1 MFHKHRQFSDNF
13 VGHGKFL
20 QRLCAYAALFRQRVQ
35 YTQKLSALSQVNR
48 LLRTRKACGS
58 HKRLVNVCVPQ
69 RLLLW
74 MCVCI
79 IAALLH
85 SKWSQPIS
93 KADNKHTCLA
103 GIVHVATT
111 IKNLSRLEKVIS
123 WNSKSFSSLPIKQWS
138 RKGII
143 HDELEK
149 KYHRKAPRKWQVATR
164 QCLPENEK
172 IKICISYQNNRITC
186 SQHCNNYGHNNLV
199 NNTSKMWQ
207 TFSREEQ
214 KRRVTKDVMLWH
226 LPSAVITHNSRISF

>member
-1 MFHKHRQFSDNF
+1 MENFCRDFVPALHYLGSEYSTPKNCQRYHKSTVSGALARR
-13 VGHGKFL
+13 VGPTKDL
-20 QRLCAYAALFRQRVQ
+20 WMCM
-35 YTQKLSALSQVNR
+35 
-48 LLRTRKACGS
+48 S
-58 HKRLVNVCVPQ
+58 HKGFYYE
-69 RLLLW
+69 
-74 MCVCI
+74 CVCI

-123 WNSKSFSSLPIKQWS
+123 WNSKSFSSLQIKQWS
-138 RKGII
+138 WKGII
-143 HDELEK
+143 HGWIREA
-149 KYHRKAPRKWQVATR
+149 YHRKAPRKWQVATM
-164 QCLPENEK
+164 QCLPENER

-207 TFSREEQ
+207 TFSKEE
-214 KRRVTKDVMLWH
+214 KEE
-226 LPSAVITHNSRISF
+226 